1 MPQLQLQKHTPTYW
15 AASAGFV
22 AGRDALGIQ
31 NSSVALY
38 SILLPGITNVSER
51 IRYFGFNCW
60 LLKQYHD
67 LDIDKESKEH
77 QYNFIRRGELVISFL
92 MQHLHPDY
100 GSIPGK
106 LFAADFYDQ
115 LKNEGHISIGN
126 GANLNMGLV
135 DDKGISRLY
144 WKNTS
149 GAFGQYFYGAM
160 SLFELTKYEK
170 NGKYFHLTEK
180 GGDFASIMEDIYSSE
195 EQKLLLSIIK
205 SESLSYDQLDK
216 LTSFDISAITEKSK
230 EWHFYIDS
238 LFGKDFIDREMFQ
251 RRTTLCDYLHISNI
265 DETVNRYYITPE
277 YYFKNPNEVDFS
289 IDSASLGWFIYYSQE
304 TTHYAL
310 ESIFDA
316 MLTFMRSEVYRIDE
330 FINLVCSEF
339 YEEIPSNINI
349 KEYLPSL
356 TSAPLDILE
365 DLKKVYKSGQW
376 SEVYKSAFDL
386 ILSVYK
392 YTESYKNKV
401 NEYLDHH
408 NISGKRGSLEEWIT
422 MINKNE
428 ETDIHQFFRTLITQ
442 LLNDH
447 QMIAFDKMGNGHV
460 QVHKFII
467 EHNHLFHIANI
478 TPRFTTPRLN
488 SARLFLEDLSLLDR
502 NTNQPTDSGIQLLNQ
517 YKSL

>member
-1 MPQLQLQKHTPTYW
+1 MPQLQLQTDTSSYW
-15 AASAGFV
+15 AASSGFV

-92 MQHLHPDY
+92 MQHMHPDY
-100 GSIPGK
+100 GSVPGK
-106 LFAADFYDQ
+106 AFAGDFYEQ
-115 LKNEGHISIGN
+115 LKKEGHISIGN
-126 GANLNMGLV
+126 GANLGMGLF
-135 DDKGISRLY
+135 DNNSNKRLY

-160 SLFELTKYEK
+160 SLFDLTKYEK

-180 GGDFASIMEDIYSSE
+180 GQQFASIMEETYALE

-205 SESLSYDQLDK
+205 SESLSYDQLDQ
-216 LTSFDISAITEKSK
+216 LASFDISAITENST
-230 EWHFYIDS
+230 EWNFYIDS
-238 LFGKDFIDREMFQ
+238 LFGKDFIDRELFQ
-251 RRTTLCDYLHISNI
+251 RRATLCDYLHISNI
-265 DETVNRYYITPE
+265 DQSINKHYITPE
-277 YYFKNPNEVDFS
+277 YYFKNPLNVDFS

-304 TTHYAL
+304 TIHYAL

-316 MLTFMRSEVYRIDE
+316 MLTLMRSEVYRIDQFIDHVCTE
-330 FINLVCSEF
+330 FLSE
-339 YEEIPSNINI
+339 YPQSIMLSDYMSTI
-349 KEYLPSL
+349 KTHPI
-356 TSAPLDILE
+356 DILE
-365 DLKKVYKSGQW
+365 ELKKYYKDGIWSKVYLS
-376 SEVYKSAFDL
+376 SFDL
-386 ILSVYK
+386 ILSVYS
-392 YTESYKNKV
+392 YTESYRDDVNK
-401 NEYLDHH
+401 YLEHH
-408 NISGKRGSLEEWIT
+408 NISGKRGSLIEMIT
-422 MINKNE
+422 LINKNE
-428 ETDIHQFFRTLITQ
+428 ATDIHSFFRSLITQ

-502 NTNQPTDSGIQLLNQ
+502 DTNSPTNKGLQLINQ